1 MADGNPRDTIPAPPP
16 VRTHRGQQNER
27 GTLVPDED
35 GLLPWPLVRVSG
47 HLGSLD
53 FLSRASCRHRANPCL
68 GQYECLEFENCER
81 HEATS
86 DVADCALQLADIL
99 EAFLA
104 RTNAPPYTPLAES
117 LVGDAFEEARRRVL
131 HVRPKVST

>member
-1 MADGNPRDTIPAPPP
+1 MPADGNPRDTIPAPPP

-35 GLLPWPLVRVSG
+35 GTLPWPLVRVSG
-47 HLGSLD
+47 LHHTLD
-53 FLSRASCRHRANPCL
+53 FMSRASMRHRAKPCM
-68 GQYECLEFENCER
+68 GECTAWDRCSR

-86 DVADCALQLADIL
+86 DVAECALQIADIL

-117 LVGDAFEEARRRVL
+117 LIGDALEEAKRRVL
-131 HVRPKVST
+131 HVRPRSAP